1 MPAGHHTTALR
12 ILASA
17 VAMVVVAALAG
28 TMGRAA
34 ADQTGPGRAFG
45 PGRCGPIDASY
56 VRGANAT
63 GGQILPLGPTEVGA
77 AAPLM
82 AASFNAETVF
92 WATAPLTSSGQTIT
106 VPVDGVT
113 SRVAFVLSTDGSIA
127 NVTVT
132 DPRGTLVT
140 AGTGVE
146 AFNFGCVRGFAVDQ
160 PLSGEWT
167 VQAAG
172 TGTYWFIVHAR
183 TDLGLDDA
191 AFVQVAGR
199 PAHEG
204 LFKIPGEPVAGR
216 PATLRARVTREHV
229 TDAIFDLVSL
239 DGARLQAIELSPV
252 TASSTE
258 EEYVGEIAN
267 LPSIPFRVRV
277 SGRDRTGAVYQR
289 FSGRSFHAATVEVLA
304 PQTVTLAPGQQTP
317 VTVSV
322 RNVGGPVQLQIVA
335 AFNATVLRVE
345 PATLQLSAN
354 EARDVTV
361 WADVPANGTLLSSD
375 IVVSAASP
383 TDPAAANSAIIPA
396 TLDAVP

>member
-1 MPAGHHTTALR
+1 MPAGHHETALR
-12 ILASA
+12 ILAPA
-17 VAMVVVAALAG
+17 AAMVAVLAG

-92 WATAPLTSSGQTIT
+92 WATAPLTSGGQTIT

-127 NVTVT
+127 DMTVT

-140 AGTGVE
+140 AATGVE
-146 AFNFGCVRGFAVDQ
+146 AFNFGCVRGFAVDE
-160 PLSGEWT
+160 PVSGEWRI
-167 VQAAG
+167 QAAG

-204 LFKIPGEPVAGR
+204 LFRIPGQPVAGR

-229 TDAIFDLVSL
+229 TDAIFDLVSMN
-239 DGARLQAIELSPV
+239 GARLQALELSPV

-267 LPSIPFRVRV
+267 LPSVPFRVRV

-289 FSGRSFHAATVEVLA
+289 FSGPSFHAATVEVIA
-304 PQTVTLAPGQQTP
+304 PQTVTLTRGQQTP

-322 RNVGGPVQLQIVA
+322 RNVGAPARLQIVA
-335 AFNATVLRVE
+335 VLNATVLRVE

-354 EARDVTV
+354 ESRDVTV
-361 WADVPANGTLLSSD
+361 WADVPTNGTLLSSE
-375 IVVSAASP
+375 IVVSAESP

-396 TLDAVP
+396 TLDPVF

>member
-1 MPAGHHTTALR
+1 MLAGHHGTALE
-12 ILASA
+12 ILGSA
-17 VAMVVVAALAG
+17 IAIVAVLAG
-28 TMGRAA
+28 TTGQAA
-34 ADQTGPGRAFG
+34 VDQTGLGRAFG

-63 GGQILPLGPTEVGA
+63 GGQILPLSPTEVGA

-92 WATAPLTSSGQTIT
+92 WATAPLTSSGRTIT

-127 NVTVT
+127 GMTVA

-140 AGTGVE
+140 AATGVE

-183 TDLGLDDA
+183 SDLGLDDA

-229 TDAIFDLVSL
+229 TDAIFDLVGL
-239 DGARLQAIELSPV
+239 NGARLQAIELSPV

-277 SGRDRTGAVYQR
+277 SGRDRTGAIYQR
-289 FSGRSFHAATVEVLA
+289 LSGRSFHAATVEVVA
-304 PQTVTLAPGQQTP
+304 PQTVALTRGQRTP

-322 RNVGGPVQLQIVA
+322 RTAGVPARLQMVA
-335 AFNATVLRVE
+335 VLNATVLRVE

-354 EARDVTV
+354 ESRDVTV
-361 WADVPANGTLLSSD
+361 WADVPASGTVLSPH
-375 IVVSAASP
+375 IVVSAESP
-383 TDPAAANSAIIPA
+383 TDPAAANSAIIPV
-396 TLDAVP
+396 TLDPVF

>member
-1 MPAGHHTTALR
+1 MLAGHRGTALR
-12 ILASA
+12 ILTSA
-17 VAMVVVAALAG
+17 VAMVAVLAG
-28 TMGRAA
+28 TIGRAA
-34 ADQTGPGRAFG
+34 TDQTGPGRAFD

-63 GGQILPLGPTEVGA
+63 GGQILPLGPTEIGA

-92 WATAPLTSSGQTIT
+92 WATAPLTSSGQTIP
-106 VPVDGVT
+106 VPIDGVT

-127 NVTVT
+127 DMTVT

-140 AGTGVE
+140 AGPGVE

-172 TGTYWFIVHAR
+172 TGTYWLIVHAGS
-183 TDLGLDDA
+183 DLGLDDA

-204 LFKIPGEPVAGR
+204 LFKIAGEPVAGR

-229 TDAIFDLVSL
+229 TDAIFDLVAL
-239 DGARLQAIELSPV
+239 NGARLQAIELSPV

-277 SGRDRTGAVYQR
+277 SGRDRTGAIYQR
-289 FSGRSFHAATVEVLA
+289 LSGRSFHAATVEVVA
-304 PQTVTLAPGQQTP
+304 PQTVALTRGQQTP

-322 RNVGGPVQLQIVA
+322 RTAGVPARLQMVA
-335 AFNATVLRVE
+335 VLNATVLRVE

-354 EARDVTV
+354 ESRDLTV
-361 WADVPANGTLLSSD
+361 WADVSASGTVLSPH
-375 IVVSAASP
+375 IVVSAESP
-383 TDPAAANSAIIPA
+383 TDPAAANSAIIPV
-396 TLDAVP
+396 TLDPAF